1 MLRDFRQMV
10 RHVLSSFPRVSEAG
24 MEIFEAQLTECVD
37 TVSLIFS
44 ANPLVGRIFDI
55 RHTLE
60 NF

>member
-1 MLRDFRQMV
+1 MV

-24 MEIFEAQLTECVD
+24 IEIFEAQLTECVD

-55 RHTLE
+55 RHTLV
-60 NF
+60 NFKI